1 MDSVSN
7 NQDAL
12 PLHELQIAPQ
22 WARSAAKSY
31 ENHSGE
37 DRERKSERRGR
48 DRDRQ
53 PRKEFPPQRAAGGPP
68 RRDDRRG
75 PSEMQRSQRR
85 PQQPDRPQ
93 QPVVAA
99 IEVSFLP
106 EEKGLAAMIETMKQS
121 RRAYALFD
129 VAKLILNKPERHLV
143 KLAREPAADGA
154 RGSLF
159 LATSSGSPFLSQEEA
174 LRFIFRRQGD
184 KVFKETK
191 KPIDPPKGNFA
202 FVNRCGITGEWLG
215 PPNYH
220 EYQSRLVR
228 HHQQRLRHLP
238 FEEFKARIQ
247 TVKDSEAVK
256 AWIESRS
263 FVTEYECLLDTESK
277 VFSSRSELEKHIVEN
292 HLDQLVTSAT
302 ELIISGPE
310 SRQVEH
316 NGILEAIRLA
326 WQAERR
332 FPLKTAN
339 QLSERLRKE
348 GFHFFKHNK
357 GITCISHIKPKRF
370 EATEGLTEHI
380 RKLVTFLRANP
391 DCTRKQVFEH
401 FVPSPVTGGA
411 PAAAQPG
418 TASTEEERLLADLHW
433 LIQDGYVVEF
443 SDGRLWA
450 LDDKPAPKPPTP
462 APASQETTAPPVP
475 ADAGGVPDA
484 TQPQA
489 QPASETSPVP
499 ASPSTSQETQV

>member
-1 MDSVSN
+1 
-7 NQDAL
+7 
-12 PLHELQIAPQ
+12 
-22 WARSAAKSY
+22 
-31 ENHSGE
+31 
-37 DRERKSERRGR
+37 
-48 DRDRQ
+48 
-53 PRKEFPPQRAAGGPP
+53 
-68 RRDDRRG
+68 
-75 PSEMQRSQRR
+75 
-85 PQQPDRPQ
+85 
-93 QPVVAA
+93 
-99 IEVSFLP
+99 
-106 EEKGLAAMIETMKQS
+106 MIETMKQS

-129 VAKLILNKPERHLV
+129 IVKLILNKPERHLV

-184 KVFKETK
+184 KVFRETK

-220 EYQSRLVR
+220 EYQSRLIC
-228 HHQQRLRHLP
+228 HHQQRLRHIP

-263 FVTEYECLLDTESK
+263 FVTEYECLLDTEPK

-316 NGILEAIRLA
+316 GGILEASSGVA
-326 WQAERR
+326 SGAEIPAENGQPNQRATAKGR
-332 FPLKTAN
+332 FPFLQTQQGHHLHQPHQA
-339 QLSERLRKE
+339 QAVRSHGRFDRTHSEARHFLAGQSRLYSQTSVRA
-348 GFHFFKHNK
+348 FRA
-357 GITCISHIKPKRF
+357 ITR
-370 EATEGLTEHI
+370 
-380 RKLVTFLRANP
+380 
-391 DCTRKQVFEH
+391 D
-401 FVPSPVTGGA
+401 GGP
-411 PAAAQPG
+411 PAEAQPG

-450 LDDKPAPKPPTP
+450 LNDKPAPKPVPPAPESKEAAATAANAGGEQGAAESQLAGEASP
-462 APASQETTAPPVP
+462 APATPP
-475 ADAGGVPDA
+475 
-484 TQPQA
+484 
-489 QPASETSPVP
+489 
-499 ASPSTSQETQV
+499 TSQEAKV